1 MAEPVNFSDKYG
13 RLEQTATTSRIVFE
27 RILHHP
33 SARVWDAITIPEKIS
48 QWLSPNHH
56 ASNTKLDLKVGGAV
70 SLQLMMA
77 KIHGTITKLESK
89 TLLEIEFSDNMI
101 IRWELYGINAN
112 KCKLVF
118 INEFPTGKSI
128 STDFIPSITGWH
140 AYMDFLEIT
149 ISGAGITLFDLNDWN
164 DISRSLTASYHKLIT

>member
-1 MAEPVNFSDKYG
+1 
-13 RLEQTATTSRIVFE
+13 
-27 RILHHP
+27 
-33 SARVWDAITIPEKIS
+33 
-48 QWLSPNHH
+48 
-56 ASNTKLDLKVGGAV
+56 
-70 SLQLMMA
+70 MMA